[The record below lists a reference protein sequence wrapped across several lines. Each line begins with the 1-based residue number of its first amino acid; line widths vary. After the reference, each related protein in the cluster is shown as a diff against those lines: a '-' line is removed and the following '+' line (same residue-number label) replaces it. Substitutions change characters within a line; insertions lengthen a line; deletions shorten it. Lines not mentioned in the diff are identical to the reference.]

1 LKEWIR
7 LAIILS
13 VKRKPKEL
21 SLFIE
26 LINALVI
33 EEKIK
38 KNINNYLWEF
48 LPLFDYEKGE
58 LEDSYKQ
65 SYFQAAKLLNRT
77 QELKNYMN

>member
-1 LKEWIR
+1 M
-7 LAIILS
+7 
-13 VKRKPKEL
+13 
-21 SLFIE
+21 FIE

-48 LPLFDYEKGE
+48 LPLFDYERGE

-65 SYFQAAKLLNRT
+65 SYV
-77 QELKNYMN
+77 